1 MTHHDL
7 LWSHGRPQ
15 HGHIITNVTSLVKG
29 RRLHILSQEFG
40 GSKFV
45 LRRPYELML
54 PVHDEVNLPSAINFK
69 HTLVLQ
75 DAYNYKHVK

>member
-1 MTHHDL
+1 LEPWAATA
-7 LWSHGRPQ
+7 SPQ
-15 HGHIITNVTSLVKG
+15 HRHIITNVTGLVKG
-29 RRLHILSQEFG
+29 CTLHILSQEFG

-45 LRRPYELML
+45 LRRLYELML